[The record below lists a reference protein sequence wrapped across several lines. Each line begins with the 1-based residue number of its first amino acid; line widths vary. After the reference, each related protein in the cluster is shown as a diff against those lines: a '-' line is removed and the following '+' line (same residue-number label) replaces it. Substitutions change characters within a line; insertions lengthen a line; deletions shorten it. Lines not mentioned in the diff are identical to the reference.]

1 MQNSEKKLYVQKNY
15 TRNPDRSTCENG
27 KCLESVISHSLISA
41 MESQKLQKLI
51 QKKLFQ
57 QVLMQKS

>member
-15 TRNPDRSTCENG
+15 TRNPGRSTCENG

-41 MESQKLQKLI
+41 MES
-51 QKKLFQ
+51 
-57 QVLMQKS
+57 